1 MRKQTNLK
9 LEIYESLWVNYE
21 TVQMMKPCWSLV
33 VSSQIPSYNQLLLEW
48 TDQEWHFKCISHGTN
63 RNLVWKWLDE
73 LFKFVLPLLFVLL
86 SYNSCTLITSLFPL
100 WMVAARRRPSMS
112 DPTTRVQV
120 SVSNLCLQLYRR
132 VWLSVFHS
140 TTIIVISISSCIYLP
155 QLHINTPLDVG

>member
-9 LEIYESLWVNYE
+9 LEYYESLWV
-21 TVQMMKPCWSLV
+21 TTIKQFWWWWWSLV
-33 VSSQIPSYNQLLLEW
+33 VSSHTPPFNQLPLEW

-86 SYNSCTLITSLFPL
+86 YYNSCTLITSLFPL

-112 DPTTRVQV
+112 DPTTIVQV
-120 SVSNLCLQLYRR
+120 SVSNLKYT
-132 VWLSVFHS
+132 VIPAAGSGSLS
-140 TTIIVISISSCIYLP
+140 TIV
-155 QLHINTPLDVG
+155 QPLLL